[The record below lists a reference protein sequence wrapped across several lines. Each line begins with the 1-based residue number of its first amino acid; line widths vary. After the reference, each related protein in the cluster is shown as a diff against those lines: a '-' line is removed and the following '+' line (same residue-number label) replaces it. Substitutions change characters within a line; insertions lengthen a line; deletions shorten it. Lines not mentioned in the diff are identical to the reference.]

1 MRADLRNKI
10 WIGAF
15 FLMICGVQF
24 LWPLLG
30 EHLDRENYENRVAV
44 ERPQFSIETIDEFPA
59 SYEAYYN
66 DHLPFRNQLIR
77 FGSAVE
83 YYAFRNSSNQNEIGR
98 AHV

>member
-15 FLMICGVQF
+15 FLMICGVQL

-59 SYEAYYN
+59 AYEA
-66 DHLPFRNQLIR
+66 
-77 FGSAVE
+77 
-83 YYAFRNSSNQNEIGR
+83 
-98 AHV
+98 